1 MECSGL
7 AAFVGH
13 LTEIRN
19 TKAASIPPHSKMEL
33 TTLVIYDIED
43 DWARTR
49 VSEACK
55 DFGLE
60 RIQYSCFRGMLSRN
74 KREELYERFCD
85 IQRFWQLRSKDRFS
99 RSRVQMNNSP
109 DTPELLPVGWWQPA
123 FKILI
128 QPLCEK
134 DIGAATYA
142 YLFIDMGEP
151 KANDREPPWTKSQN
165 SARLEVRDEPA
176 DDDMGPPWLSPGE
189 S

>member
-1 MECSGL
+1 
-7 AAFVGH
+7 
-13 LTEIRN
+13 
-19 TKAASIPPHSKMEL
+19 MEL

-74 KREELYERFCD
+74 KREELYERFRG
-85 IQRFWQLRSKDRFS
+85 IQRSWQMRWMRHLSA
-99 RSRVQMNNSP
+99 SRVEMNDSP
-109 DTPELLPVGWWQPA
+109 DTPERGAIGHWQPA

-142 YLFIDMGEP
+142 SLFVDIGGPGEG
-151 KANDREPPWTKSQN
+151 E
-165 SARLEVRDEPA
+165 
-176 DDDMGPPWLSPGE
+176 LSPRWTTE
-189 S
+189 REETFA